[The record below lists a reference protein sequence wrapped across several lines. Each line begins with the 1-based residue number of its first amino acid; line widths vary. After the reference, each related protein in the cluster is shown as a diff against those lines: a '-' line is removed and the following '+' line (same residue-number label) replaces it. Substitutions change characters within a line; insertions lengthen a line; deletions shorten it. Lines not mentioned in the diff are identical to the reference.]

1 MSKRNVTFNTLEV
14 MVEYDY
20 IPAEPQ
26 QKYSGDLDGYPGADS
41 KVEISSVYIHQFY
54 PRFEDDMSL
63 TSFFEES
70 GLMYKLEEQLKQE
83 IDKGDD

>member
-1 MSKRNVTFNTLEV
+1 MSKKDITFNTLEV
-14 MVEYDY
+14 TVEYDY

-41 KVEISSVYIHQFY
+41 KVEISSVYIHQLFQSDI
-54 PRFEDDMSL
+54 PL

-70 GLMYKLEEQLKQE
+70 GLMYKLEEQLKKE
-83 IDKGDD
+83 LDDDQC